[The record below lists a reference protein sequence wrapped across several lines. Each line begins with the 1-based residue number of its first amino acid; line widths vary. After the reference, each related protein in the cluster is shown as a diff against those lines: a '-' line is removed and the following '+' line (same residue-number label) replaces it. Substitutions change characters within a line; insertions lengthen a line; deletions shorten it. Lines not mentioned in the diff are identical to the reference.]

1 METADQ
7 PQAAHDFDFLWGTW
21 HIENRRLRS
30 RLTGCTEWEVFAARG
45 TCRPILGGSGNVDD
59 FVPEAGSD
67 WAGYEGGAIRLLDMA
82 TEKWSIY
89 WFDNV
94 VHRLLPPVHGTFEQG
109 VGKFCGED
117 EHNGQPVQVQFRWS
131 RVTLTSA
138 RWEQAFS
145 ADCGLTWETNWVMS
159 FTRVDDAG

>member
-1 METADQ
+1 MD
-7 PQAAHDFDFLWGTW
+7 
-21 HIENRRLRS
+21 S
-30 RLTGCTEWEVFAARG
+30 AR
-45 TCRPILGGSGNVDD
+45 IGNM
-59 FVPEAGSD
+59 G
-67 WAGYEGGAIRLLDMA
+67 
-82 TEKWSIY
+82 
-89 WFDNV
+89 
-94 VHRLLPPVHGTFEQG
+94 
-109 VGKFCGED
+109 GED